1 MLVSFIEWIGIEQVY
16 SQPRTMADYMK
27 ETELL

>member
-1 MLVSFIEWIGIEQVY
+1 MLVSFIKWLRIEQVY
-16 SQPRTMADYMK
+16 SQPSSIADCMK